1 MPIYKGKS
9 GVNVKRLVRNIADQ
23 YPFEAQEAALI
34 ELIANSLDA
43 KATVIDIN
51 LNKNKGTLVVT
62 DDGLGM
68 DKEQFLEYHD
78 FAASTKE
85 RGKGIGFAGQ
95 GAKLAL
101 NFCSKITTETQSTS
115 YKGYSEWQLQGN
127 DAPYKIHEGKTLTL
141 NNPGSKVTLYLDD
154 KSKTYYSKG
163 LIEQILVEHYYPL
176 LDEEL
181 LKVYTGRVPI
191 LIDENRALITYRPIY
206 EKGLE
211 FIVNRKQIIRKPLE
225 RVLQKQKEF
234 SVTVATRAKA
244 KGFFGLAKNGI
255 EEDLQGIAI
264 CTFGKVIERTWFRKE
279 PREKQRIIGWIEA
292 PYLIEAVTTD
302 KCRFQRGNKTW
313 EGFFR
318 KTQAEFND
326 WLEEIGFME
335 RPVEK
340 KANFSNLE
348 KEINSILRNIPE
360 LTFFGTRAQRDV
372 AIPDKD
378 GEMRSLGEGTQTGK
392 ATKGGN
398 NEGEGFPIFPGEE
411 PGEAPTLE
419 LGLEAPA
426 KLKPRIIRGG
436 IRIML
441 DERQDKEEEAW
452 FDGETVTLNTSHPA
466 YKRAEKEKLID
477 YHIMK
482 SVGLSLIQFSLD
494 KDPEPSYDKAFGL
507 SQRFFRL
514 WGER

>member
-23 YPFEAQEAALI
+23 YPFEAQDAALI

-191 LIDENRALITYRPIY
+191 LIDEN
-206 EKGLE
+206 
-211 FIVNRKQIIRKPLE
+211 
-225 RVLQKQKEF
+225 
-234 SVTVATRAKA
+234 
-244 KGFFGLAKNGI
+244 
-255 EEDLQGIAI
+255 
-264 CTFGKVIERTWFRKE
+264 
-279 PREKQRIIGWIEA
+279 
-292 PYLIEAVTTD
+292 
-302 KCRFQRGNKTW
+302 
-313 EGFFR
+313 
-318 KTQAEFND
+318 
-326 WLEEIGFME
+326 
-335 RPVEK
+335 
-340 KANFSNLE
+340 
-348 KEINSILRNIPE
+348 
-360 LTFFGTRAQRDV
+360 
-372 AIPDKD
+372 KD
-378 GEMRSLGEGTQTGK
+378 
-392 ATKGGN
+392 
-398 NEGEGFPIFPGEE
+398 
-411 PGEAPTLE
+411 
-419 LGLEAPA
+419 
-426 KLKPRIIRGG
+426 
-436 IRIML
+436 
-441 DERQDKEEEAW
+441 
-452 FDGETVTLNTSHPA
+452 
-466 YKRAEKEKLID
+466 
-477 YHIMK
+477 
-482 SVGLSLIQFSLD
+482 
-494 KDPEPSYDKAFGL
+494 
-507 SQRFFRL
+507 
-514 WGER
+514 